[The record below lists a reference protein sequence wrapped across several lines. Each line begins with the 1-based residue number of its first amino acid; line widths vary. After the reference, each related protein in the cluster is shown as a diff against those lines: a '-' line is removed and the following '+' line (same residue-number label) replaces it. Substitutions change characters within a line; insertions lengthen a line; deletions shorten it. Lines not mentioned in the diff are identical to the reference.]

1 MTMSKK
7 KQFPGRHLRL
17 WPLEI
22 LMGIFVLAAV
32 GVFSVYADINN
43 TESKLA
49 DTADYIKNQC
59 NNYNRLNLASEA
71 KSLMRIMEDV
81 RQIDRQISYEE
92 PGKSVLSK
100 TSLEK
105 YAKENYV
112 TGIFLLDADG
122 EIRNYAELEGQDV
135 EKELQEYLEVDT
147 LLETAV
153 FPEKNYAVRKEC
165 EDGTYI
171 DLAAC
176 GRTDASGILVAY
188 YHTPLDYVNSFYLSF
203 QSLLSGYSLEEEGTI
218 VVADGTE
225 ILASNDETLIEGN
238 IDDIAILK
246 NIKEKGKGS
255 KLVQTQSNDETLRH
269 EFGLMEHGRD
279 YYVYVYMPENKVFSS
294 APKNVLYAL
303 FLYLLVIGI
312 LHMVKWNTAQSYREE
327 QLQIQQQYAKSL
339 RNKNRQLEAAV
350 NQADRA
356 NAAKT
361 SFLSRMSH
369 DIRTPLNGIIG
380 LLKIDEAHPDDQE
393 LIRTNRGKIMIAA
406 NHLLSL
412 INDILQMSKLESG
425 EIALSHE
432 VVDLTELAVEIIT
445 IVEQRAAEA
454 GIFLE
459 YDKLSGQV
467 KYPYVYGSPLH
478 LRQLFLNIYSNCIK
492 YNKIGGRVTTNFK
505 YIDAHDGIVTY
516 QWIIE
521 DTGIGMSQEFLDH
534 IFDPFSQ
541 ERSDARSVYNGTGL
555 GMAIVKG
562 LVDEMKGT
570 IQVTSK
576 EGEGSAFIITLPFE
590 ISREIPEGREQ
601 DTSCGSSI
609 RGLHLL
615 LAEDNDLNAEIA
627 ETLLGDE
634 GAVITTVRDGQ
645 EAIDAFKENPPGTFD
660 AILMDVMMPNVDGL
674 AATRT
679 IRKMDREDAKKIP
692 IIAMTANAF
701 DEDARHCLQAG
712 MNAHLSKPLQMD
724 KVVATIVKF
733 CSAK

>member
-1 MTMSKK
+1 MNKK
-7 KQFPGRHLRL
+7 KSFSGRHLRL

-22 LMGIFVLAAV
+22 LMGILILAAV
-32 GVFSVYADINN
+32 GIFSAYADINN
-43 TESKLA
+43 IESKLA
-49 DTADYIKNQC
+49 ATADYIKNQC
-59 NNYNRLNLASEA
+59 NGYNRLNLASEA
-71 KSLMRIMEDV
+71 KSLMRIMENV
-81 RQIDRQISYEE
+81 RQIDRQISHEE
-92 PGKSVLSK
+92 PGKNVLSK

-122 EIRNYAELEGQDV
+122 EIQNYAELEGQDL
-135 EKELQEYLEVDT
+135 EKELQEYLEVDA
-147 LLETAV
+147 LLETAD
-153 FPEKNYAVRKEC
+153 FPEKNYAVRKKC

-176 GRTDASGILVAY
+176 GRTDTPGILVAY

-225 ILASNDETLIEGN
+225 ILASNDETLIKGN
-238 IDDIAILK
+238 IDDVAILR
-246 NIKEKGKGS
+246 NIREKGKGA
-255 KLVQTQSNDETLRH
+255 KLVQTQSNEEILSHD
-269 EFGLMEHGRD
+269 FGLMEHGRD

-294 APKNVLYAL
+294 APKNVLYTL

-312 LHMVKWNTAQSYREE
+312 LHMVKWKTAQSYREE

-339 RNKNRQLEAAV
+339 KSKNRQLEDAV

-380 LLKIDEAHPDDQE
+380 LLKIDEAHPDDLE

-432 VVDLTELAVEIIT
+432 VVDMNELAAEIIT
-445 IVEQRAAEA
+445 IVEQRASEA
-454 GIFLE
+454 GIFLG
-459 YDKLSGQV
+459 YDKSSEQV

-492 YNKIGGRVTTNFK
+492 YNKIGGRVITNFK

-516 QWIIE
+516 QWIIS
-521 DTGIGMSQEFLDH
+521 DTGIGMSQNFLDH

-570 IQVTSK
+570 IRVTSK
-576 EGEGSAFIITLPFE
+576 EGEGSTFVITLPFE
-590 ISREIPEGREQ
+590 ISKEVSKGREQ
-601 DTSCGSSI
+601 DTSCGNSI
-609 RGLHLL
+609 RGAHLL

-645 EAIDAFKENPPGTFD
+645 GAIDAFKENPPGTFD

-674 AATRT
+674 AATRA
-679 IRKMDREDAKKIP
+679 IRKMEREDAKKIP

-724 KVVATIVKF
+724 KVIATIAKF
-733 CSAK
+733 CDISK